1 MPIISWYYYYRIK
14 HIEKFDLKPSIDL
27 DLRYVVQ
34 SVSDSMNLKVLYVD
48 ARKIRGMCKK
58 RARSS
63 STDPSDHLDNILGQ
77 VSGLVPCIIVIEGLD
92 DILETLTFS
101 GVEEGE
107 SYGEYNELACDL
119 DMFFTS
125 AAGIGRKSKS
135 KARQVILTALSASVS
150 QMNVQVR
157 SVFFEHVTL
166 KTVAEIIHNEP
177 YDDIFNFQIDKRLET
192 NVVFPELRI
201 SDPAVNETMIH
212 TARVKGLYLYEFYA
226 LWNEV
231 VSTAMKRESTEAL
244 ATQFCFSLSEGINVD
259 VVLDQALEAF
269 EALEMHEER
278 ETVAISSKNSSK
290 MSAAAL
296 FQHPIPPQSLADCFR
311 EIEISKEDV
320 ISTTTNL
327 ISFCPSS
334 SAFAK
339 RMSSKNKAS
348 RVFECHVS
356 PVRWEDIGG
365 MEAVRKEIMDI
376 FYLPSQY
383 PTLFTNDVPRRRSIL
398 LYGPPGTGKTYIARA
413 VATECQMQFI
423 SVKGPELLD
432 MYVGESE
439 KNVREVF
446 QFARTCAPSVVFFDE
461 LDSLAP
467 ARGRGKSGGG
477 VMDRIVSQ
485 ILAEIDCLNKE
496 DKDVF
501 IIGAT
506 NRPDLLDPGK
516 NMLIL
521 LLVVIIFMFYSYV
534 SFPY

>member
-1 MPIISWYYYYRIK
+1 MK
-14 HIEKFDLKPSIDL
+14 
-27 DLRYVVQ
+27 YVVKC
-34 SVSDSMNLKVLYVD
+34 VSESMNLKVLYVD
-48 ARKIRGMCKK
+48 IKKICGMCKR
-58 RARSS
+58 RARKS
-63 STDPSDHLDNILGQ
+63 STDPSDNLDNLDNLLGQ
-77 VSGLVPCIIVIEGLD
+77 ISGLVPCIIVIECLD
-92 DILETLTFS
+92 DALETLSFS

-119 DMFFTS
+119 AMFCTL

-135 KARQVILTALSASVS
+135 NARQVILTALSASVS

-157 SVFFEHVTL
+157 SVFLENVTL
-166 KTVAEIIHNEP
+166 KTVAEIVHSEP
-177 YDDIFNFQIDKRLET
+177 CDDLFNSQVDERLEM
-192 NVVFPELRI
+192 NIAFPEVRI
-201 SDPAVNETMIH
+201 SDPIVKETMIH
-212 TARVKGLYLYEFYA
+212 TARVKGLYLCEFWA

-231 VSTAMKRESTEAL
+231 VSTALKRESIEAL
-244 ATQFCFSLSEGINVD
+244 AAQFSLSLSEGINVD
-259 VVLDQALEAF
+259 IILDQALEAF
-269 EALEMHEER
+269 EALEMYEEV
-278 ETVAISSKNSSK
+278 EPGTLNPQKQFAK
-290 MSAAAL
+290 MSAADL
-296 FQHPIPPQSLADCFR
+296 FQHPIPPQPLSDCFR
-311 EIEISKEDV
+311 EIEISNDDV
-320 ISTTTNL
+320 ISSVNSL

-348 RVFECHVS
+348 RVFDCNIS

-365 MEAVRKEIMDI
+365 MESVRKEIIDI
-376 FYLPSQY
+376 FYLPSQH
-383 PTLFTNDVPRRRSIL
+383 PTLFTKNVPRRRSIL

-413 VATECQMQFI
+413 VATECRMQFI

-446 QFARTCAPSVVFFDE
+446 QFARACEPSVVFFDE

-467 ARGRGKSGGG
+467 ARGRSKSGGG

-516 NMLIL
+516 DL
-521 LLVVIIFMFYSYV
+521 LMIHIVIIFMFD
-534 SFPY
+534 P